1 MCRYWLE
8 ILNEKINIYELNEY
22 QIRRRS
28 TFSMQFW
35 FHLKMNQSFQILCIL
50 VRNYAYV
57 IIIRVP
63 GLLCSKL
70 DTDCIETLEYRV
82 AAMVFCLRTCKIYWG
97 MQIVLYKW
105 SFCWWYQGFSFKS
118 ILKYFPN
125 ECRILVNL
133 VTNCMKLAITHHS
146 FQYTGI
152 QMHIIIVYTK
162 VGINWFYIRVNY
174 WISVEFSIV
183 CCIVQ

>member
-1 MCRYWLE
+1 
-8 ILNEKINIYELNEY
+8 
-22 QIRRRS
+22 
-28 TFSMQFW
+28 MQFW

-50 VRNYAYV
+50 VRIYAYV

-63 GLLCSKL
+63 GLHCSKL

-125 ECRILVNL
+125 ECRILISKLSNKLYEISNYTPQLSVYRY
-133 VTNCMKLAITHHS
+133 TNA
-146 FQYTGI
+146 Y
-152 QMHIIIVYTK
+152 Y
-162 VGINWFYIRVNY
+162 N
-174 WISVEFSIV
+174 
-183 CCIVQ
+183 CIH

>member
-1 MCRYWLE
+1 MIRNIEWKNKY
-8 ILNEKINIYELNEY
+8 IYELNEY

-35 FHLKMNQSFQILCIL
+35 FYLKMNQSFQILCIL
-50 VRNYAYV
+50 VRIYAYV

-63 GLLCSKL
+63 GLHCSKL

-125 ECRILVNL
+125 ECRILISKLSNKLYEISNYTPQLSVYRY
-133 VTNCMKLAITHHS
+133 TNA
-146 FQYTGI
+146 Y
-152 QMHIIIVYTK
+152 Y
-162 VGINWFYIRVNY
+162 N
-174 WISVEFSIV
+174 
-183 CCIVQ
+183 CIH

>member
-1 MCRYWLE
+1 MIRNIEWKNKY
-8 ILNEKINIYELNEY
+8 IYELNEY

-50 VRNYAYV
+50 VRIYAFV

-63 GLLCSKL
+63 GLHCSKL

-125 ECRILVNL
+125 ECRILISKLSNKL
-133 VTNCMKLAITHHS
+133 YEISNYTPQLSEYRYTNA
-146 FQYTGI
+146 Y
-152 QMHIIIVYTK
+152 Y
-162 VGINWFYIRVNY
+162 N
-174 WISVEFSIV
+174 
-183 CCIVQ
+183 CIH

>member
-1 MCRYWLE
+1 
-8 ILNEKINIYELNEY
+8 
-22 QIRRRS
+22 
-28 TFSMQFW
+28 MQFW

-50 VRNYAYV
+50 VRIYAYV

-63 GLLCSKL
+63 GLHCSKL

-105 SFCWWYQGFSFKS
+105 SFCWWYQGLSFKS

-125 ECRILVNL
+125 ECRILISKVSNKL
-133 VTNCMKLAITHHS
+133 YEISNYTPQLSVYRYTNA
-146 FQYTGI
+146 Y
-152 QMHIIIVYTK
+152 Y
-162 VGINWFYIRVNY
+162 N
-174 WISVEFSIV
+174 
-183 CCIVQ
+183 CIH

>member
-1 MCRYWLE
+1 MIRNIEWKNKY
-8 ILNEKINIYELNEY
+8 IYELNEY

-50 VRNYAYV
+50 VRIYAYV

-63 GLLCSKL
+63 GLHCSKL

-82 AAMVFCLRTCKIYWG
+82 AAMVFCIRTCKIYWG

-125 ECRILVNL
+125 ECRILISKLSNKLYEISNYTPQLSVYRY
-133 VTNCMKLAITHHS
+133 TNA
-146 FQYTGI
+146 Y
-152 QMHIIIVYTK
+152 Y
-162 VGINWFYIRVNY
+162 N
-174 WISVEFSIV
+174 
-183 CCIVQ
+183 CIH

>member
-1 MCRYWLE
+1 MIRNIEWKNKY
-8 ILNEKINIYELNEY
+8 IYELNEY

-50 VRNYAYV
+50 VRIYAYV

-63 GLLCSKL
+63 GLHCSKL

-82 AAMVFCLRTCKIYWG
+82 AAMVFCLRTYKIYWG

-125 ECRILVNL
+125 ECRILISKLSNKLYEISNYTPQLSVYRY
-133 VTNCMKLAITHHS
+133 TNA
-146 FQYTGI
+146 Y
-152 QMHIIIVYTK
+152 Y
-162 VGINWFYIRVNY
+162 N
-174 WISVEFSIV
+174 
-183 CCIVQ
+183 CIH

>member
-1 MCRYWLE
+1 MIRNIEWKNKY
-8 ILNEKINIYELNEY
+8 IYELNEY

-50 VRNYAYV
+50 VRIYAYV

-63 GLLCSKL
+63 GLHCSKL

-105 SFCWWYQGFSFKS
+105 SFRWWYQGFSFKS

-125 ECRILVNL
+125 ECRILISKLSNKLYEISNYTPQLSVYRY
-133 VTNCMKLAITHHS
+133 TNA
-146 FQYTGI
+146 Y
-152 QMHIIIVYTK
+152 Y
-162 VGINWFYIRVNY
+162 N
-174 WISVEFSIV
+174 
-183 CCIVQ
+183 CIH

>member
-1 MCRYWLE
+1 MIRNIEWKNKY
-8 ILNEKINIYELNEY
+8 IYELNEY

-50 VRNYAYV
+50 VRIYAYV

-63 GLLCSKL
+63 GLHCSKL

-118 ILKYFPN
+118 ILKFFPN
-125 ECRILVNL
+125 ECRILISKLSNKLYEISNYTPQLSVYRY
-133 VTNCMKLAITHHS
+133 TNA
-146 FQYTGI
+146 Y
-152 QMHIIIVYTK
+152 Y
-162 VGINWFYIRVNY
+162 N
-174 WISVEFSIV
+174 
-183 CCIVQ
+183 CIH

>member
-1 MCRYWLE
+1 MIRNIEWKNKY
-8 ILNEKINIYELNEY
+8 IYELNEY

-125 ECRILVNL
+125 ECRILISKLSNKLYEISNYTPQLSVYRY
-133 VTNCMKLAITHHS
+133 TNA
-146 FQYTGI
+146 Y
-152 QMHIIIVYTK
+152 Y
-162 VGINWFYIRVNY
+162 N
-174 WISVEFSIV
+174 
-183 CCIVQ
+183 CIH

>member
-1 MCRYWLE
+1 MIRNIEWKNKY
-8 ILNEKINIYELNEY
+8 IYELNEY

-50 VRNYAYV
+50 VRIYAFV

-63 GLLCSKL
+63 GLHCSKL

-125 ECRILVNL
+125 ECRILISKLSNKLYEISNYTPQLSVYRY
-133 VTNCMKLAITHHS
+133 TNA
-146 FQYTGI
+146 Y
-152 QMHIIIVYTK
+152 Y
-162 VGINWFYIRVNY
+162 N
-174 WISVEFSIV
+174 
-183 CCIVQ
+183 CIH

>member
-1 MCRYWLE
+1 MIRNIEWKNKY
-8 ILNEKINIYELNEY
+8 IYELNEY

-50 VRNYAYV
+50 VRIYAYV

-63 GLLCSKL
+63 GLHCSKL
-70 DTDCIETLEYRV
+70 DTDCIETLEY
-82 AAMVFCLRTCKIYWG
+82 MVFCLRTCKIYWG

-125 ECRILVNL
+125 ECRILISKLSNKLYEISNYTPQLSVYRY
-133 VTNCMKLAITHHS
+133 TNA
-146 FQYTGI
+146 Y
-152 QMHIIIVYTK
+152 Y
-162 VGINWFYIRVNY
+162 N
-174 WISVEFSIV
+174 
-183 CCIVQ
+183 CIH

>member
-1 MCRYWLE
+1 MIRNIEWKNKY
-8 ILNEKINIYELNEY
+8 IYELNEY

-50 VRNYAYV
+50 VRIYAYV

-63 GLLCSKL
+63 GLHCSKL

-118 ILKYFPN
+118 ILIYFPN
-125 ECRILVNL
+125 ECRILISKLSNKLYEISNYTPQLSVYRY
-133 VTNCMKLAITHHS
+133 TNA
-146 FQYTGI
+146 Y
-152 QMHIIIVYTK
+152 Y
-162 VGINWFYIRVNY
+162 N
-174 WISVEFSIV
+174 
-183 CCIVQ
+183 CIH

>member
-1 MCRYWLE
+1 MIRNIEWKNKY
-8 ILNEKINIYELNEY
+8 IYELNEY

-50 VRNYAYV
+50 VRIYAYV

-63 GLLCSKL
+63 GLHCSKL

-125 ECRILVNL
+125 ECRILISKLSNKLYEISNYTPQLSVYRY
-133 VTNCMKLAITHHS
+133 TNA
-146 FQYTGI
+146 Y
-152 QMHIIIVYTK
+152 Y
-162 VGINWFYIRVNY
+162 N
-174 WISVEFSIV
+174 
-183 CCIVQ
+183 CIH

>member
-1 MCRYWLE
+1 MIRNIEWKNKY
-8 ILNEKINIYELNEY
+8 IYELNEY

-50 VRNYAYV
+50 VRIYAYV

-63 GLLCSKL
+63 GLHCSKL

-82 AAMVFCLRTCKIYWG
+82 AAMVFCLRTYKIYWG

-105 SFCWWYQGFSFKS
+105 SFRWWYQGFSFKS

-125 ECRILVNL
+125 ECRILISKLSNKLYEISNYTPQLSVYRY
-133 VTNCMKLAITHHS
+133 TNA
-146 FQYTGI
+146 Y
-152 QMHIIIVYTK
+152 Y
-162 VGINWFYIRVNY
+162 N
-174 WISVEFSIV
+174 
-183 CCIVQ
+183 CIH

>member
-1 MCRYWLE
+1 MIRNIEWKNKY
-8 ILNEKINIYELNEY
+8 IYELNEY

-50 VRNYAYV
+50 VRIYAYV

-63 GLLCSKL
+63 GLHCSKL
-70 DTDCIETLEYRV
+70 DTDCIETLAYRV

-125 ECRILVNL
+125 ECRILISKLSNKLYEISNYTPQLSVYRY
-133 VTNCMKLAITHHS
+133 TNA
-146 FQYTGI
+146 Y
-152 QMHIIIVYTK
+152 Y
-162 VGINWFYIRVNY
+162 N
-174 WISVEFSIV
+174 
-183 CCIVQ
+183 CIH

>member
-1 MCRYWLE
+1 MIRNIEWKNKY
-8 ILNEKINIYELNEY
+8 IYELNEY

-50 VRNYAYV
+50 VRIYAYV

-63 GLLCSKL
+63 GLHCSKL

-125 ECRILVNL
+125 ECRILIS
-133 VTNCMKLAITHHS
+133 KLSNKLYEISNYTPQLS
-146 FQYTGI
+146 VYQYTNA
-152 QMHIIIVYTK
+152 YY
-162 VGINWFYIRVNY
+162 N
-174 WISVEFSIV
+174 
-183 CCIVQ
+183 CIH

>member
-1 MCRYWLE
+1 MIRNIEWKNKY
-8 ILNEKINIYELNEY
+8 IYELNEY

-50 VRNYAYV
+50 VRIYAYV

-63 GLLCSKL
+63 GLHCSKL

-105 SFCWWYQGFSFKS
+105 SFCWWYQWFFFKS

-125 ECRILVNL
+125 ECRILISKLSNKLYEISNYTPQLSVYRY
-133 VTNCMKLAITHHS
+133 TNA
-146 FQYTGI
+146 Y
-152 QMHIIIVYTK
+152 Y
-162 VGINWFYIRVNY
+162 N
-174 WISVEFSIV
+174 
-183 CCIVQ
+183 CIH

>member
-1 MCRYWLE
+1 MIRNIEWKNKY
-8 ILNEKINIYELNEY
+8 IYELNEY

-50 VRNYAYV
+50 VRIYAYV

-63 GLLCSKL
+63 GLHCSKL

-82 AAMVFCLRTCKIYWG
+82 ASMVFCLRTYKIYWG

-105 SFCWWYQGFSFKS
+105 SFRWWYQGFSFKS

-125 ECRILVNL
+125 ECRILISKLSNKLYEISNYTPQLSVYRY
-133 VTNCMKLAITHHS
+133 TNA
-146 FQYTGI
+146 Y
-152 QMHIIIVYTK
+152 Y
-162 VGINWFYIRVNY
+162 N
-174 WISVEFSIV
+174 
-183 CCIVQ
+183 CIH

>member
-1 MCRYWLE
+1 MIRNIEWKNKY
-8 ILNEKINIYELNEY
+8 IYELNEY

-50 VRNYAYV
+50 VRIYAYV

-63 GLLCSKL
+63 GLHCSKL
-70 DTDCIETLEYRV
+70 DTDCIEILEYRV

-125 ECRILVNL
+125 ECRILISKLSNKLYEISNYTPQLSVYRY
-133 VTNCMKLAITHHS
+133 TNA
-146 FQYTGI
+146 Y
-152 QMHIIIVYTK
+152 Y
-162 VGINWFYIRVNY
+162 N
-174 WISVEFSIV
+174 
-183 CCIVQ
+183 CIH

>member
-1 MCRYWLE
+1 MIRNIEWKNKY
-8 ILNEKINIYELNEY
+8 IYELNEY

-50 VRNYAYV
+50 VRIYGYV

-63 GLLCSKL
+63 GLHCSKL

-125 ECRILVNL
+125 ECRILISKLSNKLYEISNYTPQLSVYRY
-133 VTNCMKLAITHHS
+133 TNA
-146 FQYTGI
+146 Y
-152 QMHIIIVYTK
+152 Y
-162 VGINWFYIRVNY
+162 N
-174 WISVEFSIV
+174 
-183 CCIVQ
+183 CIH

>member
-1 MCRYWLE
+1 MIRNIEWKNKY
-8 ILNEKINIYELNEY
+8 IYELNEY

-63 GLLCSKL
+63 GLHCSKL

-125 ECRILVNL
+125 ECRILISKLSNKLYEISNYTPQLSVYRY
-133 VTNCMKLAITHHS
+133 TNA
-146 FQYTGI
+146 Y
-152 QMHIIIVYTK
+152 Y
-162 VGINWFYIRVNY
+162 N
-174 WISVEFSIV
+174 
-183 CCIVQ
+183 CIH

>member
-1 MCRYWLE
+1 MIRNIEWKNKY
-8 ILNEKINIYELNEY
+8 IYELNEY

-50 VRNYAYV
+50 VRIYAYV

-63 GLLCSKL
+63 GLHCSKL

-125 ECRILVNL
+125 ECRILISKVSNKL
-133 VTNCMKLAITHHS
+133 YEISNYTPQLSVYRYTNA
-146 FQYTGI
+146 Y
-152 QMHIIIVYTK
+152 Y
-162 VGINWFYIRVNY
+162 N
-174 WISVEFSIV
+174 
-183 CCIVQ
+183 CIH

>member
-1 MCRYWLE
+1 M
-8 ILNEKINIYELNEY
+8 
-22 QIRRRS
+22 
-28 TFSMQFW
+28 
-35 FHLKMNQSFQILCIL
+35 CIL
-50 VRNYAYV
+50 VRIYAYV

-63 GLLCSKL
+63 GLHCSKL
-70 DTDCIETLEYRV
+70 DTDSIETLEYGV
-82 AAMVFCLRTCKIYWG
+82 AAMFFCLRMCKIYWG

-105 SFCWWYQGFSFKS
+105 SFCWWYQVFSFKS

-146 FQYTGI
+146 YRYI

-174 WISVEFSIV
+174 WIPVEFSIV

>member
-1 MCRYWLE
+1 
-8 ILNEKINIYELNEY
+8 
-22 QIRRRS
+22 
-28 TFSMQFW
+28 MQFW

-50 VRNYAYV
+50 VRIYAYV

-63 GLLCSKL
+63 GLHCSKL

-125 ECRILVNL
+125 ECRILISKLSNKLYEISNYTPQLSVYWY
-133 VTNCMKLAITHHS
+133 TNA
-146 FQYTGI
+146 Y
-152 QMHIIIVYTK
+152 Y
-162 VGINWFYIRVNY
+162 N
-174 WISVEFSIV
+174 
-183 CCIVQ
+183 CIH

>member
-1 MCRYWLE
+1 
-8 ILNEKINIYELNEY
+8 
-22 QIRRRS
+22 
-28 TFSMQFW
+28 MQFW

-63 GLLCSKL
+63 GLHCSKL

-125 ECRILVNL
+125 ECRILISKLSNKLYEISNYTPQLSVYRY
-133 VTNCMKLAITHHS
+133 TNA
-146 FQYTGI
+146 Y
-152 QMHIIIVYTK
+152 Y
-162 VGINWFYIRVNY
+162 N
-174 WISVEFSIV
+174 
-183 CCIVQ
+183 CIH